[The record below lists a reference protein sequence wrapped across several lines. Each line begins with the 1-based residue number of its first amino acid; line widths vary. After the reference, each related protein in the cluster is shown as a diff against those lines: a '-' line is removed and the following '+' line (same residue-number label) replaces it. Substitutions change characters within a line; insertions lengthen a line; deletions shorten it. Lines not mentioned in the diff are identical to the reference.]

1 MNLKVYKKTRYQN
14 IYQHIKNKNYVISIS
29 KPEKTSI
36 AEIDGAK
43 IYDIDEAINIRDNAR
58 KKKKSDIK
66 RVGGFDE
73 LFEKYMNYCKN
84 IERLAYN
91 TNQKKEKLYNSFFK
105 DKISKNINKTNEL
118 FWSSFIDDLNTTVKQ
133 KNEVIKELKAF
144 FNWCKDQNYIIDNPM
159 DNVNRYK
166 VSKSEMKYWT
176 PDELK
181 NFLECVRSD
190 LNSSNK
196 SIKAKAFLTKTLVEI
211 TFTLGDRI
219 GETRALTFGSID
231 VTKETLSI
239 LHSINYDRTSDDF
252 VSNTKTYESERTID
266 ISQKLINSINDYRL
280 FLEKEL
286 RYNITDDTLIF
297 FNHQTKKPYSDVT
310 LRKHFY
316 YYCNKANVTKIRMYD
331 LRHTYVANM
340 MAEGKEAYLFSKR
353 IGHKNISTTIDIYG
367 HLSNKTR
374 KELAQA
380 TDKYI

>member
-58 KKKKSDIK
+58 KKKKTDIK
-66 RVGGFDE
+66 RIGGFDE

-286 RYNITDDTLIF
+286 RYNITDDMLIF

>member
-43 IYDIDEAINIRDNAR
+43 IYDIDEAINIRDNSR
-58 KKKKSDIK
+58 KKKKTDIK
-66 RVGGFDE
+66 RIGSFDE

>member
-36 AEIDGAK
+36 SEIDGAK

-58 KKKKSDIK
+58 KKKKTDIK
-66 RVGGFDE
+66 RIGGFDE

-133 KNEVIKELKAF
+133 KNEVIKCIKAF

-159 DNVNRYK
+159 DKVNRYK

-181 NFLECVRSD
+181 TFLECVRSD

-211 TFTLGDRI
+211 TFTLGDRV

-380 TDKYI
+380 THKYI

>member
-58 KKKKSDIK
+58 KKKKKDIK

-73 LFEKYMNYCKN
+73 LFEKYIDYCKN
-84 IERLAYN
+84 IEKLAYN
-91 TNQKKEKLYNSFFK
+91 TILKKEKFYNSFFK
-105 DKISKNINKTNEL
+105 NQISKNINKTNEL

-286 RYNITDDTLIF
+286 RYNITDDMLIF

>member
-1 MNLKVYKKTRYQN
+1 
-14 IYQHIKNKNYVISIS
+14 
-29 KPEKTSI
+29 
-36 AEIDGAK
+36 
-43 IYDIDEAINIRDNAR
+43 
-58 KKKKSDIK
+58 
-66 RVGGFDE
+66 
-73 LFEKYMNYCKN
+73 MNYCKN

-266 ISQKLINSINDYRL
+266 ISQKLI
-280 FLEKEL
+280 K
-286 RYNITDDTLIF
+286 
-297 FNHQTKKPYSDVT
+297 
-310 LRKHFY
+310 
-316 YYCNKANVTKIRMYD
+316 
-331 LRHTYVANM
+331 
-340 MAEGKEAYLFSKR
+340 
-353 IGHKNISTTIDIYG
+353 
-367 HLSNKTR
+367 
-374 KELAQA
+374 
-380 TDKYI
+380 

>member
-36 AEIDGAK
+36 SEIDGAK

-58 KKKKSDIK
+58 KKKKTDIK
-66 RVGGFDE
+66 RIGGFDE

-133 KNEVIKELKAF
+133 KNEVIKCIKAF

-159 DNVNRYK
+159 DKVNRYK

-181 NFLECVRSD
+181 TFLECVRSD

-211 TFTLGDRI
+211 TFTLGDRV

-380 TDKYI
+380 TDKYL

>member
-36 AEIDGAK
+36 SEIDGAK

-58 KKKKSDIK
+58 KKKKTDIK
-66 RVGGFDE
+66 RIGGFDE

-133 KNEVIKELKAF
+133 KNEVIKCIKAF

-159 DNVNRYK
+159 DKVNRYK

-380 TDKYI
+380 TDKYL

>member
-58 KKKKSDIK
+58 KKKKKDIK

-73 LFEKYMNYCKN
+73 LFEKYIDYCKN
-84 IERLAYN
+84 IEKLAYN
-91 TNQKKEKLYNSFFK
+91 TILKKEKFYNSFFK
-105 DKISKNINKTNEL
+105 NQISKNINKTNEL
-118 FWSSFIDDLNTTVKQ
+118 FWSSFISKLDTTLKQ
-133 KNEVIKELKAF
+133 KNEIIKCLKAF
-144 FNWCKDQNYIIDNPM
+144 FNWCKDQKYILDSPLE
-159 DNVNRYK
+159 NVNRYK
-166 VSKSEMKYWT
+166 VPKTEMKYWT
-176 PDELK
+176 SDELK
-181 NFLECVRSD
+181 RFLECVRSD

-231 VTKETLSI
+231 VVKETLSI

-252 VSNTKTYESERTID
+252 VSNTKTYESERIVD
-266 ISQKLINSINDYRL
+266 ISQKLINSISDYRL

-286 RYNITDDTLIF
+286 EYNVTDDTLIF
-297 FNHQTKKPYSDVT
+297 FNHQTKRPYSDVT

>member
-43 IYDIDEAINIRDNAR
+43 IYDIDEALNIRDNSR
-58 KKKKSDIK
+58 KKKKTDIK
-66 RVGGFDE
+66 RIGSFDE

-380 TDKYI
+380 TDKYL

>member
-58 KKKKSDIK
+58 KKKKKDIK

-73 LFEKYMNYCKN
+73 LFEKYIDYCKN
-84 IERLAYN
+84 IEKLAYN
-91 TNQKKEKLYNSFFK
+91 TILKKEKFYNSFFK
-105 DKISKNINKTNEL
+105 NQISKNINKTNEL
-118 FWSSFIDDLNTTVKQ
+118 FWSSFISKLDTTLKQ
-133 KNEVIKELKAF
+133 KNEIIKCLKAF
-144 FNWCKDQNYIIDNPM
+144 FNWCKDQKYILDSPLE
-159 DNVNRYK
+159 NVNRYK
-166 VSKSEMKYWT
+166 VPKAEMKYWT
-176 PDELK
+176 SDELK
-181 NFLECVRSD
+181 RFLECVRSD

-231 VTKETLSI
+231 VVKETLSI

-252 VSNTKTYESERTID
+252 VSNTKTYESERIVD
-266 ISQKLINSINDYRL
+266 ISQKLINSIRDYRL

-286 RYNITDDTLIF
+286 EYNVTDDTLIF
-297 FNHQTKKPYSDVT
+297 FNHQTKRPYSDVT

>member
-1 MNLKVYKKTRYQN
+1 
-14 IYQHIKNKNYVISIS
+14 
-29 KPEKTSI
+29 
-36 AEIDGAK
+36 
-43 IYDIDEAINIRDNAR
+43 
-58 KKKKSDIK
+58 
-66 RVGGFDE
+66 
-73 LFEKYMNYCKN
+73 MNYCKN

-380 TDKYI
+380 TDKYL

>member
-58 KKKKSDIK
+58 KKKKADIK

-73 LFEKYMNYCKN
+73 LFEKYIDYCKN
-84 IERLAYN
+84 IKKMAYN
-91 TNQKKEKLYNSFFK
+91 TILKKEKLYNSFFK
-105 DKISKNINKTNEL
+105 NQISKNINKTNEA
-118 FWSSFIDDLNTTVKQ
+118 FWSSFINDLDTTLKQ
-133 KNEVIKELKAF
+133 KNEVIKCLKAF
-144 FNWCKDQNYIIDNPM
+144 FNWCKEQKYILDNPLE
-159 DNVNRYK
+159 NINRYK
-166 VSKSEMKYWT
+166 VPKIEMKFWT
-176 PDELK
+176 SEELK
-181 NFLECVRSD
+181 RFLDCVRSD

-219 GETRALTFGSID
+219 GETRALTFGSVND
-231 VTKETLSI
+231 VKETLSI
-239 LHSINYDRTSDDF
+239 LHSINYDRKSDDF
-252 VSNTKTYESERTID
+252 VSSTKTYESERTID
-266 ISQKLINSINDYRL
+266 ISQKLIDCTNEYKN
-280 FLEKEL
+280 FLESL
-286 RYNITDDTLIF
+286 GYNITDETLIF
-297 FNHQTKKPYSDVT
+297 FNHHTNKPYTDTT

-316 YYCNKANVTKIRMYD
+316 YYCDKSKVTKIRMYD
-331 LRHTYVANM
+331 LRHTYAASM
-340 MAEGKEAYLFSKR
+340 MSEGKEAYLFSKR
-353 IGHKNISTTIDIYG
+353 MGHKSISTTINVYG

-380 TDKYI
+380 TDKYL

>member
-1 MNLKVYKKTRYQN
+1 
-14 IYQHIKNKNYVISIS
+14 
-29 KPEKTSI
+29 
-36 AEIDGAK
+36 
-43 IYDIDEAINIRDNAR
+43 
-58 KKKKSDIK
+58 
-66 RVGGFDE
+66 
-73 LFEKYMNYCKN
+73 
-84 IERLAYN
+84 
-91 TNQKKEKLYNSFFK
+91 
-105 DKISKNINKTNEL
+105 
-118 FWSSFIDDLNTTVKQ
+118 
-133 KNEVIKELKAF
+133 
-144 FNWCKDQNYIIDNPM
+144 
-159 DNVNRYK
+159 
-166 VSKSEMKYWT
+166 MKYWT
-176 PDELK
+176 SDELK
-181 NFLECVRSD
+181 RFLECVRSD

-231 VTKETLSI
+231 VVKETLSI

-252 VSNTKTYESERTID
+252 VSNTKTYESERIVD
-266 ISQKLINSINDYRL
+266 ISQKLINSISDYRL

-286 RYNITDDTLIF
+286 EYNVTDDTLIF
-297 FNHQTKKPYSDVT
+297 FNHQTKRPYSDVT

>member
-58 KKKKSDIK
+58 KKKKADIK

-380 TDKYI
+380 TDKYL

>member
-14 IYQHIKNKNYVISIS
+14 IYQHIKNKNYIISIS

-58 KKKKSDIK
+58 KKKKTDIK
-66 RVGGFDE
+66 KAGSFDE
-73 LFEKYMNYCKN
+73 MFEKYMIYCQK
-84 IERLAYN
+84 IERLAYS
-91 TNQKKEKLYNSFFK
+91 TNLKKEKLYNSFLK
-105 DKISKNINKTNEL
+105 NKINKNINKTNEL
-118 FWSSFIDDLNTTVKQ
+118 FWSSFVDDLNTTLKQ
-133 KNEVIKELKAF
+133 KNEVIKCLKAF
-144 FNWCKDQNYIIDNPM
+144 FNWCKEQNYITDNPM
-159 DNVNRYK
+159 NNVNRYK

-176 PDELK
+176 PEELK
-181 NFLECVRSD
+181 QFLECVKLD
-190 LNSSNK
+190 LNSTNK
-196 SIKAKAFLTKTLVEI
+196 SIKAKAYLVKTLVEI

-219 GETRALTFGSID
+219 GETRALSFGSIND
-231 VTKETLSI
+231 TNKTLNI
-239 LHSINYDRTSDDF
+239 FHSINYDRNSTDF

-266 ISQKLINSINDYRL
+266 ITDKLIGSINNYRV
-280 FLEKEL
+280 FLKNEL
-286 RYNITDDTLIF
+286 GYNVSDDTLIF
-297 FNHQTKKPYSDVT
+297 FNHLTKMPYTDVT

-316 YYCNKANVTKIRMYD
+316 YYCKKANVTKIRMYD

-367 HLSNKTR
+367 HLSNKAR

-380 TDKYI
+380 TDKYL

>member
-1 MNLKVYKKTRYQN
+1 
-14 IYQHIKNKNYVISIS
+14 
-29 KPEKTSI
+29 
-36 AEIDGAK
+36 
-43 IYDIDEAINIRDNAR
+43 
-58 KKKKSDIK
+58 
-66 RVGGFDE
+66 
-73 LFEKYMNYCKN
+73 MNYCKN

>member
-58 KKKKSDIK
+58 KKKKTDIK
-66 RVGGFDE
+66 RIGGFDE

-84 IERLAYN
+84 IERPAYN

-133 KNEVIKELKAF
+133 KNEVIKCIKAF

-159 DNVNRYK
+159 DKVNRYK

-181 NFLECVRSD
+181 TFLECVRSD

-211 TFTLGDRI
+211 TFTLGDRV

-266 ISQKLINSINDYRL
+266 ISQKLINSISDYRL

-286 RYNITDDTLIF
+286 EYNVTDDTLIF
-297 FNHQTKKPYSDVT
+297 FNHQTKRPYSDVT